1 VHPNI
6 DLLNRFYTALQQADI
21 AAVRA
26 CYAPDVVYF
35 DPVFRELRGERA
47 IAMWDMFFR
56 RDDPLQVTFGD
67 LAADEVTG
75 SGHWEARYNFD
86 KTGRPVH
93 NVIDSRFRFAD
104 NRITEQRDSFSVHHW
119 AGMALGPVGRLAGW
133 TPPLRSALHR
143 ETVKLLDRFQAN
155 QGQGNG
161 SEGNPSS

>member
-6 DLLNRFYTALQQADI
+6 DVLHRFYTGLQEADI

-26 CYAPDVVYF
+26 TYAPDIVYF

-56 RDDPLQVTFGD
+56 RDEPLEVTFGD
-67 LAADEVTG
+67 LTANELTG
-75 SGHWEARYNFD
+75 SGRWEARYVFD

-93 NVIDSRFRFAD
+93 NVIHSQFRFAD
-104 NRITEQRDSFSVHHW
+104 NLIAEQRDSFSVHRW

-133 TPPLRSALHR
+133 TPPLRSALHK

-155 QGQGNG
+155 QRQDNQDQSGL
-161 SEGNPSS
+161 